1 MSSIILHSF
10 LITILFTP
18 FGLFLSNE
26 NKKNLEYFSSQ
37 LLYGLI
43 ILSFIGLFLNF
54 LFPLNKFLNTI
65 ILILPI
71 FFLIKKKKDLFK

>member
-18 FGLFLSNE
+18 FGIFLSNE
-26 NKKNLEYFSSQ
+26 NKKDLEYFSSQ
-37 LLYGLI
+37 LIYGLV
-43 ILSFIGLFLNF
+43 ILSFIALFLNF
-54 LFPLNKFLNTI
+54 FFPLNVFLNTI

-71 FFLIKKKKDLFK
+71 FF